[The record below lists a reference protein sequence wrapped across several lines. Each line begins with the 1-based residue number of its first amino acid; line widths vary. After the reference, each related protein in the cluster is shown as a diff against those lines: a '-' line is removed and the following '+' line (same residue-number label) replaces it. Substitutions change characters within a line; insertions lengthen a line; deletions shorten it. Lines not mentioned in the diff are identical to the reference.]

1 MTDPGDKNS
10 PAILNA
16 FLKLYLEDQ
25 EQGEVRPLTEY
36 QERFAGYENQIA
48 ERYESLQGSGET
60 SAFKAATLDIP
71 SPEDDDTIAAPA
83 PASSPGQQGEDG
95 ATEETA
101 TADATA
107 QQPLRIGPYRLMK
120 PLGEGGM
127 GIVYLAT
134 QTEPIKRQVA
144 LKLVRSAMTSEEFLV
159 RFEAE
164 RQAIA
169 LMNHINIAKIFDAG
183 STPDGKP
190 YFAME
195 YAPGVPLKSYCE
207 REKLGLHQRLDLF
220 LQVCSGVRHAH
231 QKGIIHRDL
240 KPSNILVGNDGEKPV
255 VKIIDFGV
263 ARSMDQ
269 HLTDKPL
276 ETEAGQMVG
285 TPEYMSPEQAEMGP
299 AGIDTRTDVYALGVI
314 LYELLCGLLPFD
326 SETLRGGG
334 YTEMKWLICEVDPPE
349 PSRRLGEFSEK
360 GELCVAFGLTPA
372 SLERRLQGDLDW
384 ITMKAIDKDRSRRY
398 QSAGEL
404 AEDIQ
409 RHLVHDPVLAG
420 PPTLGYK
427 LKKFSRKHRAGIF
440 SIAALLLISTVITVL
455 TWQAGVR
462 KTRLQRVERSAD
474 KIEQAKRHQENYL
487 ALSRKLQNDADAW
500 ELQNSRH
507 QGWFPAWH
515 PGTITLFESRR
526 DLNNTRSHL
535 DTEFAAALRQ
545 LFEAE
550 QEAPADEK
558 TLLGRIKKNTEEIY
572 ANRGRQGL
580 RQRDKLMPA
589 DSFIEEPPK
598 NQYLSI
604 TLRSEP
610 PGAKVHLYRYVEHE
624 LHLLPLPYHPER
636 DETVPDEQLIDRA
649 ALEFEAI
656 HDPELY
662 ATQFQAG
669 KNRFAPGD
677 RFLAVG
683 GRPVRSRTELAIEL
697 GKLAPGKSITVQV
710 IRSGRKRSVTWT
722 PFPAAGPAM
731 PEDLLPQV
739 AAEIKPG
746 KLLNIHHQLGFT
758 FTGLP
763 LSPGPDNLL
772 GTTPIEK
779 GSSIKL
785 PKGSYLAVMELEG
798 RSPVKIPIVVPGSR
812 AEIAVRIPEKLP
824 AGFVYIAAGS
834 FFAGGD
840 DQSQARQN
848 LEPFWYSL
856 PGFFIS
862 RLEVSFGDYLRFLNS
877 PEVLARTDKE
887 GTVEPLADWSELTRQ
902 GLVGNKSRVLLIPYY
917 NRQELFARAG
927 SDSWGRRREV
937 PASGPLCGISM
948 LAALEYAHWYT
959 RNRDDGFSY
968 RLPTDLEWEK
978 TARGV
983 DGRTHVWGEQPV
995 GSFCRS
1001 EKSRLRG
1008 FLFPESRGVFPNDE
1022 SIYGI
1027 RDLAGS
1033 VLEPT
1038 TSRTTGGYVS
1048 FRGGW
1053 YGTADDY
1060 LFHASTRFGRPASKA
1075 QHDAGIRLVAVR
1087 VKK

>member
-1 MTDPGDKNS
+1 MSDPGGKNS

-25 EQGEVRPLTEY
+25 EAGQIRPLAEY
-36 QERFAGYENQIA
+36 QERFPGYEAQVA
-48 ERYESLQGSGET
+48 ERYESLQGSGDT
-60 SAFKAATLDIP
+60 SAFKEATLDLP
-71 SPEDDDTIAAPA
+71 DQDEAETQAAPSSGKEGDGGA
-83 PASSPGQQGEDG
+83 PADSS
-95 ATEETA
+95 
-101 TADATA
+101 
-107 QQPLRIGPYRLMK
+107 QQPLQIGPYRLMR

-127 GIVYLAT
+127 GIVYLAA

-144 LKLVRSAMTSEEFLV
+144 LKLVRSGLTSEEFLV

-169 LMNHINIAKIFDAG
+169 LMNHVNIAKVFDAG
-183 STPDGKP
+183 TTPDGNP

-195 YAPGVPLKSYCE
+195 YAPGMPLKSYCE
-207 REKLGLHQRLDLF
+207 KEKLGLGKRLDLF
-220 LQVCSGVRHAH
+220 LQICDGVRHAH

-240 KPSNILVGNDGEKPV
+240 KPSNILVGNEGEKPV

-269 HLTDKPL
+269 RLTDKPL

-314 LYELLCGLLPFD
+314 LYELICGLLPFD

-334 YTEMKWLICEVDPPE
+334 YTEMRWLICEADPPK
-349 PSRRLGEFSEK
+349 PSLRLREFTGGNKTSES
-360 GELCVAFGLTPA
+360 FGLSA
-372 SLERRLQGDLDW
+372 HSLERKLYGDLDW
-384 ITMKAIDKDRSRRY
+384 ITMKAIDKDRGQRY

-409 RHLVHDPVLAG
+409 RYLVHDPVLAG

-427 LKKFSRKHRAGIF
+427 LKKFMRKHRTGIL
-440 SIAALLLISTVITVL
+440 SLAALVLISTVIAAL
-455 TWQAGVR
+455 TWQAGIR
-462 KTRLQRVERSAD
+462 ETRQQRIQRSSSRL
-474 KIEQAKRHQENYL
+474 EQAKKNQENYL
-487 ALSRKLQNDADAW
+487 ALSRKLQTDARAW
-500 ELQNSRH
+500 ELQKSQH
-507 QGWFPAWH
+507 PGWLPVWH
-515 PGTITLFESRR
+515 PATAQLFESRQ
-526 DLNNTRSHL
+526 DLDDTHSQL
-535 DTEFAAALRQ
+535 DSEFAAALRL
-545 LFEAE
+545 LFQAR
-550 QEAPADEK
+550 QEAPANEEP
-558 TLLGRIKKNTEEIY
+558 LLDRIRKNTEEIY

-580 RQRDKLMPA
+580 RQRDKLIPA

-598 NQYLSI
+598 SQQLSI

-610 PGAKVHLYRYVEHE
+610 PGAKVHLYRYVEQE
-624 LHLLPLPYHPER
+624 FRRLPLPYHPEK
-636 DETVPDEQLIDRA
+636 DETVPDGQLLDRA
-649 ALEFEAI
+649 VLEFEAI

-662 ATQFQAG
+662 AAQFQEG
-669 KNRFAPGD
+669 DDRFAPGD
-677 RFLAVG
+677 RFLAIG
-683 GRPVRSRTELAIEL
+683 GKPLRSRTELADEL
-697 GKLAPGKSITVQV
+697 GKLAAGKSITVQV
-710 IRSGRKRSVTWT
+710 LRSGEKQSVTWT
-722 PFPAAGPAM
+722 PFPAGRTAKPG
-731 PEDLLPQV
+731 ELLPQV
-739 AAEIKPG
+739 AAELKPG
-746 KLLNIHHQLGFT
+746 RLLNIHHQLGFT
-758 FTGLP
+758 FSGSP

-772 GTTPIEK
+772 GMTPIEK
-779 GSSIKL
+779 GGSIKL
-785 PKGSYLAVMELEG
+785 PRGSYLAVLQLEG
-798 RSPVKIPIVVPGSR
+798 RPPVKIPIVVPGSE
-812 AEIAVRIPEKLP
+812 AEMTVRVPEKLP
-824 AGFVYIAAGS
+824 AGFVYIAAGT

-862 RLEVSFGDYLRFLNS
+862 RLEVSFGDYLRFLNDA
-877 PEVLARTDKE
+877 EVLARTDAK
-887 GTVEPLADWSELTRQ
+887 GTIEPLADRSELTTQ
-902 GLVGNKSRVLLIPYY
+902 GLTSNRSRVLLIPHY
-917 NRQELFARAG
+917 NGQALFGRTANG
-927 SDSWGRRREV
+927 DWGRRSVV
-937 PASGPLCGISM
+937 PVNGPLCGISM

-959 RNRDDGFSY
+959 GSQSDGFTY

-978 TARGV
+978 AARGV

-1001 EKSRLRG
+1001 ESSRLRD

-1022 SIYGI
+1022 SVYGV

-1038 TSRTTGGYVS
+1038 TSRTIGGYVS

-1060 LFHASTRFGRPASKA
+1060 LFHASTRFGRPASRV
-1075 QHDAGIRLVAVR
+1075 QHDAGIRLVGVR
-1087 VKK
+1087 GKK